1 MIHRKT
7 QMLIFSISFSQFLQ
21 RQVCLLPGLASLTL
35 KKHFFKTAGKSFPVF
50 KKRNRFLYAQHKM
63 RIIEANITTKYPV
76 PANIK
81 VGTKIAS

>member
-1 MIHRKT
+1 MIHGKT
-7 QMLIFSISFSQFLQ
+7 QMLIFSILFIQFLQ
-21 RQVCLLPGLASLTL
+21 RQVCPLPGLASLTL

-50 KKRNRFLYAQHKM
+50 IKRNRFLYAQLKM
-63 RIIEANITTKYPV
+63 RIIEADITAKYPV